1 MCPAGH
7 NTLVLRSAFPG
18 SKSPRYSCTNSV
30 QCFDTIVQPF
40 ALHTLTGSNKII
52 LNRIHPVFSGL
63 HHPTK
68 GGTPYFPSRWSPQPI
83 ATQLPPSAPR
93 NSPIRQQGRLSPC
106 PATLRLL
113 PQSTAIESQSSHSM
127 CFFFPQGLWRR
138 GAITPITK
146 SRNPR
151 SHEVTSHTG
160 PRLRRTSTPTPL
172 AVAGVETR
180 PGGEKGGTLQQQEGF
195 ARLAAIRGL
204 QSPSCVRLEAM
215 HL

>member
-127 CFFFPQGLWRR
+127 CFFFLRR
-138 GAITPITK
+138 G
-146 SRNPR
+146 SGVEEQSPR
-151 SHEVTSHTG
+151 S
-160 PRLRRTSTPTPL
+160 PNR
-172 AVAGVETR
+172 
-180 PGGEKGGTLQQQEGF
+180 
-195 ARLAAIRGL
+195 AIRAVTR
-204 QSPSCVRLEAM
+204 SPVTLVRVYGARQ
-215 HL
+215 HLHPWPLRGWKRGRAARREEPCNSRKVLLG